1 MKGILYFSSTGNSLY
16 LAKRIRERIPA
27 HILYLPRYAGD
38 GSEFDEV
45 ILVTPVYSFGLPV
58 HSYDVLQR
66 LCNDVPL
73 AVVLT
78 YGGATGGA
86 ERLVAELARRGNK
99 NLRGVYAIQ
108 MPENYTLTFTTPK
121 IYEKLVLRLAEK
133 KIDRVIDAILRA
145 ELHLPAEGRTR
156 EALYEKN
163 KSNWYLIGHDFSA
176 TEDCMQCGKC
186 IAICP
191 AAKKTVTSIQR
202 FKKRR
207 LERTFKN
214 NEVLNERPPV
224 SRRAF
229 VVLSLEFVRVNN
241 GIVVKDPF
249 LHVDN
254 VVGGLAAADDDL

>member
-16 LAKRIRERIPA
+16 LAKRIRERVPA

-73 AVVLT
+73 TVVLT
-78 YGGATGGA
+78 YGGTTGGA

-121 IYEKLVLRLAEK
+121 IYEKIVLKLAEK

-145 ELHLPAEGRTR
+145 ELHLSAEGRTR

-163 KSNWYLIGHDFSA
+163 KSNWHLIGRDFSA

-186 IAICP
+186 AALCPVGNIVLENGKVCFGDRCVACLGCYHRCPQKAIVYKHRR
-191 AAKKTVTSIQR
+191 KKDRYINPKIR
-202 FKKRR
+202 
-207 LERTFKN
+207 EAEIGEN
-214 NEVLNERPPV
+214 
-224 SRRAF
+224 
-229 VVLSLEFVRVNN
+229 
-241 GIVVKDPF
+241 F
-249 LHVDN
+249 L
-254 VVGGLAAADDDL
+254 

>member
-38 GSEFDEV
+38 GGEFDEV
-45 ILVTPVYSFGLPV
+45 ILVSPVYSFGLPV
-58 HSYDVLQR
+58 HSYKFLQR
-66 LCNDVPL
+66 LCPNVPL
-73 AVVLT
+73 TVVLS

-133 KIDRVIDAILRA
+133 KIDRVTGAILRA
-145 ELHLPAEGRTR
+145 EPHLPAEGRTR
-156 EALYEKN
+156 ETLYEKN
-163 KSNWYLIGHDFSA
+163 KSNWHLIGRDFSA

-186 IAICP
+186 AALCPVGNIVLENGKVCFGDRCVACLGCYHRCPQKAIVYKHRR
-191 AAKKTVTSIQR
+191 KKDRYINPKIR
-202 FKKRR
+202 
-207 LERTFKN
+207 EAEIGEN
-214 NEVLNERPPV
+214 
-224 SRRAF
+224 
-229 VVLSLEFVRVNN
+229 
-241 GIVVKDPF
+241 F
-249 LHVDN
+249 L
-254 VVGGLAAADDDL
+254 

>member
-58 HSYDVLQR
+58 HSYDILQR
-66 LCNDVPL
+66 LCHDVPL
-73 AVVLT
+73 TVVLT
-78 YGGATGGA
+78 YGGTTGGA

-133 KIDRVIDAILRA
+133 RIDRVIDAILRA

-163 KSNWYLIGHDFSA
+163 KSNWHLIGHDFSA

-191 AAKKTVTSIQR
+191 AGNIALEDGKVRFGDRCVACLGCYHRCPQKAIVYKHRRKKDRYINPKIQ
-202 FKKRR
+202 
-207 LERTFKN
+207 EAEIGKN
-214 NEVLNERPPV
+214 
-224 SRRAF
+224 F
-229 VVLSLEFVRVNN
+229 
-241 GIVVKDPF
+241 
-249 LHVDN
+249 
-254 VVGGLAAADDDL
+254 

>member
-73 AVVLT
+73 TVVLT

-108 MPENYTLTFTTPK
+108 MPEDYTLSFTTPK
-121 IYEKLVLRLAEK
+121 IYE
-133 KIDRVIDAILRA
+133 
-145 ELHLPAEGRTR
+145 
-156 EALYEKN
+156 
-163 KSNWYLIGHDFSA
+163 
-176 TEDCMQCGKC
+176 TEDCVQCGKC

-191 AAKKTVTSIQR
+191 AGNIALEDGKVRFGDRCVACLGCYHRCPQKAIVYKHRRKKDRYINPKIR
-202 FKKRR
+202 
-207 LERTFKN
+207 EAEIGEN
-214 NEVLNERPPV
+214 
-224 SRRAF
+224 
-229 VVLSLEFVRVNN
+229 
-241 GIVVKDPF
+241 F
-249 LHVDN
+249 L
-254 VVGGLAAADDDL
+254 

>member
-16 LAKRIRERIPA
+16 LAKRIRERVPA

-73 AVVLT
+73 TVVLT
-78 YGGATGGA
+78 YGGATSGA

-145 ELHLPAEGRTR
+145 EPHLPAEGRTR

-163 KSNWYLIGHDFSA
+163 KSNWHLIGRDFSA
-176 TEDCMQCGKC
+176 TEDCVQCGKC

-191 AAKKTVTSIQR
+191 A
-202 FKKRR
+202 
-207 LERTFKN
+207 
-214 NEVLNERPPV
+214 
-224 SRRAF
+224 
-229 VVLSLEFVRVNN
+229 
-241 GIVVKDPF
+241 
-249 LHVDN
+249 
-254 VVGGLAAADDDL
+254 